1 MNIARAGARSP
12 LRRTLNFELFIM
24 QILSSEQIRQWDL
37 FTIKNEP
44 VSSIDL
50 MERAAAGCM
59 DWLRKHDY
67 LNHSFVIFC
76 GKGNNGGDGL
86 ALARMLQAQHG
97 LVTVY
102 VLETR
107 QQGTLDFAINLER
120 LKNTEVEIIIIEREE
135 QFPFVHFNTIII
147 EALFG
152 TGLSRPLED
161 MPAKLVE
168 HINRLANEVIAIDMP
183 GGLFAD
189 KRSSSSA
196 IIKAAHTL
204 SFQCYKLALLIPENE
219 KYFGRVHIL
228 NIGLLPAYLNGIKTI
243 YEYIE
248 ESNVTAVYKPRKAFS
263 HKGSFGHALLIAGS
277 YGKIGAAVL
286 SAKACLRTGSGLLS
300 CMVPGCG
307 YTIMQISVPEAM
319 VITDENEQSI
329 SSVAVD
335 LLKYDAIGI
344 GPGLGTAKET
354 QEAFMQIIKTINKPV
369 VIDADGLNIL
379 SLNIEMLSYIPH
391 SSILTPHPKE
401 FDRLFGN
408 CADDFERLTLSIIRA
423 GELKLIIVLKGHHTA
438 IAMPSGKCYF
448 NSTGNAGMATGG
460 SGDVLT
466 GILTSLLAQGYATDQ
481 AAILGVYLHGLA
493 GDFAALYKSEEA
505 LIASDIT
512 AHLHDGFKKI
522 ISFKEEES

>member
-1 MNIARAGARSP
+1 MY
-12 LRRTLNFELFIM
+12 
-24 QILSSEQIRQWDL
+24 ILSSAQIRQWDV

-50 MERAAAGCM
+50 MERAAAACLN
-59 DWLRKHDY
+59 WLQTHHY
-67 LNHSFVIFC
+67 LSHPFVIFC

-86 ALARMLQAQHG
+86 SLARMLRAKQHI
-97 LVTVY
+97 VTVY
-102 VLETR
+102 MLETG
-107 QQGTLDFAINLER
+107 QAGTPDFEVNLQR
-120 LKNTEVEIIIIEREE
+120 LKNTGVEIISIEREE
-135 QFPFVHFNTIII
+135 QFPSVSFNTIII

-161 MPAKLVE
+161 MPGKLVE
-168 HINRLANEVIAIDMP
+168 YINRLANEVIAIDMP

-189 KRSSSSA
+189 ERSGGNA

-204 SFQCYKLALLIPENE
+204 SFQCYKLALLMPENE
-219 KYFGRVHIL
+219 QYFGRVNIL
-228 NIGLLPAYLNGIKTI
+228 NIGLLPDYLNAIDTV
-243 YEYIE
+243 YEYID
-248 ESNVTAVYKPRKAFS
+248 ESVITTIYKPRKAFS
-263 HKGSFGHALLIAGS
+263 HKGSFGHALIIAGS
-277 YGKIGAAVL
+277 YGKMGAAVL
-286 SAKACLRTGSGLLS
+286 AAKACLRTGSGLLS

-319 VITDENEQSI
+319 VITDGNEHTI
-329 SSVAVD
+329 SSFAAD
-335 LLKYDAIGI
+335 LLKHDAIGI

-354 QEAFMQIIKTINKPV
+354 QEAFRQIIKSNNKPV

-379 SLNIEMLSYIPH
+379 SLNPELLADIPH
-391 SSILTPHPKE
+391 ASVLTPHPKE

-408 CADDFERLTLSIIRA
+408 SADDFERLKLAIEKA

-438 IAMPSGKCYF
+438 IAVPSGKCYF

-466 GILTSLLAQGYATDQ
+466 GILTSLLAQGYETEQ
-481 AAILGVYLHGLA
+481 AAILGVYLHGLS
-493 GDFAALYKSEEA
+493 GDFAALHKSEEA

-512 AHLHDGFKKI
+512 DYLPEAFKKI
-522 ISFKEEES
+522 SVPGKRSPDFITD

>member
-1 MNIARAGARSP
+1 
-12 LRRTLNFELFIM
+12 M
-24 QILSSEQIRQWDL
+24 QILSSQQIRDWDL
-37 FTIKNEP
+37 FTITNEP
-44 VSSIDL
+44 VTSIDL
-50 MERAAAGCM
+50 MERAATGCV
-59 DWLRKHDY
+59 DWLEKHDY

-86 ALARMLQAQHG
+86 AIARMLHAQHSM
-97 LVTVY
+97 VTVY
-102 VLETR
+102 VLETG
-107 QQGTLDFAINLER
+107 QQGTRDFEINLER
-120 LKNTEVEIIIIEREE
+120 LQNTKVKIIMIQGEE
-135 QFPFVHFNTIII
+135 HFPSVPFNTIII

-161 MPAKLVE
+161 IHAKIAE
-168 HINRLANEVIAIDMP
+168 HINGLANEVIAIDMP

-189 KRSSSSA
+189 KRSGNSA
-196 IIKAAHTL
+196 IIRATHTL

-228 NIGLLPAYLNGIKTI
+228 NVGLLPGYLNGVETI

-248 ESNVTAVYKPRKAFS
+248 ESNITTIYKPRKAFS
-263 HKGSFGHALLIAGS
+263 HKGSFGHALLLAGS
-277 YGKIGAAVL
+277 YGKMGAAVL

-329 SSVAVD
+329 NSVNVD

-344 GPGLGTAKET
+344 GPGLGTARET
-354 QEAFMQIIKTINKPV
+354 QEAIRQLIKNLDKPV
-369 VIDADGLNIL
+369 VIDADGLNII
-379 SLNIEMLSYIPH
+379 SLLNNMLSDIPH

-408 CADDFERLTLSIIRA
+408 CADDFERLNLAINKA
-423 GELKLIIVLKGHHTA
+423 VELKLIIILKGHHTA
-438 IAMPSGKCYF
+438 IAMPSGRCYF

-466 GILTSLLAQGYATDQ
+466 GILTSLLAQGYAAEQ
-481 AAILGVYLHGLA
+481 AATFGVYLHGLA
-493 GDFAALYKSEEA
+493 GDFAALHKSEEA

-512 AHLHDGFKKI
+512 EHLHEAFKKLI
-522 ISFKEEES
+522 AFKKVKS

>member
-1 MNIARAGARSP
+1 
-12 LRRTLNFELFIM
+12 M

-37 FTIKNEP
+37 YTIKNEP
-44 VSSIDL
+44 VSSINL
-50 MERAAAGCM
+50 MERAAAGCF
-59 DWLRKHDY
+59 DWLKENRY
-67 LNHSFVIFC
+67 LNNSFVIFC

-86 ALARMLQAQHG
+86 ALARMLYAQHSI
-97 LVTVY
+97 VSVY
-102 VLETR
+102 VLETG
-107 QQGTLDFAINLER
+107 QQGTPDYETNLER
-120 LKNTEVEIIIIEREE
+120 LKGAGIEIIIIEKEE
-135 QFPFVHFNTIII
+135 RFPSVPLNTIII

-161 MPAKLVE
+161 IPAKLIK
-168 HINRLANEVIAIDMP
+168 HINLLANKVIAIDMP

-189 KRSSSSA
+189 KRSGSNA
-196 IIKAAHTL
+196 IIKATYTL

-228 NIGLLPAYLNGIKTI
+228 NIGLLPDYLNSTETI

-248 ESNVTAVYKPRKAFS
+248 ESNITTIYKPRKAFS

-277 YGKIGAAVL
+277 YGKMGAAVL
-286 SAKACLRTGSGLLS
+286 SAQACLRTGSGLLT
-300 CMVPGCG
+300 CAVPGCG

-319 VITDENEQSI
+319 VITDENEQNI
-329 SSVAVD
+329 SSVAAD
-335 LLKYDAIGI
+335 LLRYDAIGI

-354 QEAFMQIIKTINKPV
+354 QEAFRQIIVRNDKPV

-379 SLNIEMLSYIPH
+379 SLNAEMLSEIPH

-401 FDRLFGN
+401 FDRLFGD
-408 CADDFERLTLSIIRA
+408 CAGDFERLQLAINKA
-423 GELKLIIVLKGHHTA
+423 VEWKLIIVLKGHHTA
-438 IAMPSGKCYF
+438 ITMPSGKCYF
-448 NSTGNAGMATGG
+448 NSTGNPGMATGG

-466 GILTSLLAQGYATDQ
+466 GILTSLLAQGYAAEH

-493 GDFAALYKSEEA
+493 GDFAALHKSEEA

-512 AHLHDGFKKI
+512 AHLHVGFKKI
-522 ISFKEEES
+522 ITFKMDKS

>member
-1 MNIARAGARSP
+1 
-12 LRRTLNFELFIM
+12 M
-24 QILSSEQIRQWDL
+24 QILSSEQIRKWDL

-50 MERAAAGCM
+50 MERAVAVCM
-59 DWLRKHDY
+59 DWLKKHDY
-67 LNHSFVIFC
+67 LNHSFAIFC

-86 ALARMLQAQHG
+86 ALARMLHAQHG

-102 VLETR
+102 VLENR
-107 QQGTLDFAINLER
+107 QPGTPDFELNMER
-120 LKNTEVEIIIIEREE
+120 LKSTGVEIIIIEKED
-135 QFPFVHFNTIII
+135 QFPSVPFNTIII

-168 HINRLANEVIAIDMP
+168 HINRLGNEVIAIDMP

-189 KRSSSSA
+189 EPSGSNA
-196 IIKAAHTL
+196 IIQATYTL

-219 KYFGRVHIL
+219 KYFGHVHIL
-228 NIGLLPAYLNGIKTI
+228 NIGLSHGYLDGIKTI

-248 ESNVTAVYKPRKAFS
+248 ETDITTIYKPRKAFS
-263 HKGSFGHALLIAGS
+263 HKGSFGHALLVAGS
-277 YGKIGAAVL
+277 YGKVGAAVL

-300 CMVPGCG
+300 CMIPGCG
-307 YTIMQISVPEAM
+307 YVIMQVSVPEAM
-319 VITDENEQSI
+319 VITDNSEHYI

-354 QEAFMQIIKTINKPV
+354 QEAFRQITKSIDKPV

-379 SLNIEMLSYIPH
+379 SLNTEMLPDIPH
-391 SSILTPHPKE
+391 TSILTPHPKE
-401 FDRLFGN
+401 FDRLFGD
-408 CADDFERLTLSIIRA
+408 CTDDFERLQRA
-423 GELKLIIVLKGHHTA
+423 IHKAVELKLVIVLKGHHTA

-466 GILTSLLAQGYATDQ
+466 GILTSLLAQGYATEQ

-493 GDFAALYKSEEA
+493 GDFAALNKSEEA

-512 AHLHDGFKKI
+512 DHLHEAFRKI
-522 ISFKEEES
+522 TAFWEEKS

>member
-1 MNIARAGARSP
+1 
-12 LRRTLNFELFIM
+12 M
-24 QILSSEQIRQWDL
+24 QILSSEQLRQWDL

-44 VSSIDL
+44 VNSIDL
-50 MERAAAGCM
+50 MERAAAECLN
-59 DWLRKHDY
+59 WLKKFNY
-67 LNHSFVIFC
+67 LSHSFIIFC

-86 ALARMLQAQHG
+86 ALARMLHAHHSV
-97 LVTVY
+97 VTVY

-107 QQGTLDFAINLER
+107 QEGTPDFEINLKR
-120 LKNTEVEIIIIEREE
+120 LKNTGVEIKIIEREE
-135 QFPFVHFNTIII
+135 QFPFVPFNTIII

-168 HINRLANEVIAIDMP
+168 HINGLAIEVIAIDMP

-189 KRSSSSA
+189 KCSGSSA
-196 IIKAAHTL
+196 IIKAAQTL

-219 KYFGRVHIL
+219 QYFGRVNIL
-228 NIGLLPAYLNGIKTI
+228 KIGLLPDYLEGIETI
-243 YEYIE
+243 HEYTE
-248 ESNVTAVYKPRKAFS
+248 ENNVSKIYKPRKAFS

-277 YGKIGAAVL
+277 YGKMGAAVL

-307 YTIMQISVPEAM
+307 YTIIQISVPEAM
-319 VITDENEQSI
+319 VITDANEQTI
-329 SSVAVD
+329 SSVAAD
-335 LLKYDAIGI
+335 LLKHDATGI

-354 QEAFMQIIKTINKPV
+354 QEAFRQIIKSIDKPM
-369 VIDADGLNIL
+369 VIDADGLNIV
-379 SLNIEMLSYIPH
+379 SLNPEMLSHIPH

-401 FDRLFGN
+401 FDRLFGS
-408 CADDFERLTLSIIRA
+408 CADDFERISFAIKKA
-423 GELKLIIVLKGHHTA
+423 VELKLIIILKGHHTA

-466 GILTSLLAQGYATDQ
+466 GILTSLLAQGYATEQ

-493 GDFAALYKSEEA
+493 GDFAALNKSEEA

-512 AHLHDGFKKI
+512 DHLHEAFRKI
-522 ISFKEEES
+522 TAFLGREVLI